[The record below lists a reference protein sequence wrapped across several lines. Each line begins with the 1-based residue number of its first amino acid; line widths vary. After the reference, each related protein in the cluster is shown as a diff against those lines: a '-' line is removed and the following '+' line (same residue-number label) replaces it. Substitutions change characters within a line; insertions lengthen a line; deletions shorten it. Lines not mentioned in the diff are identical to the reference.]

1 MATVTLTYS
10 NLSFVLVLGG
20 AFIYIELWTIVIVAV
35 ASKCPASNGD
45 WVIGGSLSSTH
56 VVVTSRETAQY
67 KFARAHTRDFW
78 LYRSDTVYIDYR
90 GPTIAR
96 CFINITLLFRRL
108 RSCDSESDPP

>member
-1 MATVTLTYS
+1 MYILYGDTDPNIFKSQLCP
-10 NLSFVLVLGG
+10 G
-20 AFIYIELWTIVIVAV
+20 AGRGFYIYIKLWTIVIVAV

-90 GPTIAR
+90 GPTIAQ
-96 CFINITLLFRRL
+96 
-108 RSCDSESDPP
+108 